1 MGIWLKFK
9 NLIKS
14 RRQKEKEEEEEFEA
28 FYQWNRLEIDRITG
42 GLGIKIRKKGSGGF
56 DVVENYTGETSWG
69 QTKKEALEEFINLHD
84 VTRENPINL
93 EKISE
98 NFKDFT

>member
-1 MGIWLKFK
+1 MGLWLKFK

-14 RRQKEKEEEEEFEA
+14 RRQKEEEEFEV
-28 FYQWNRLEIDRITG
+28 FYEENQKEILRITG
-42 GLGIKIRKKGSGGF
+42 GLGIKIRQKGSGGF
-56 DVVENYTGETSWG
+56 NVIENYTGEMSWG